1 MHRETLKPRPDWPQ
15 KAVDLGFVYHQANP
29 DRDPALGATQWDES
43 VCYRF
48 TLAQV
53 EQIEAASEALH
64 DLCLKAVD
72 HIVNRE
78 PALMHRFQIP
88 ASFHAYIQ
96 ASWNRRDPYWMGRF
110 DLGYD
115 PLSGAVKLLEYN
127 ADTPTMVIESAVFQW
142 FWMQEVRP
150 GRDQFN
156 SLHEKLLDR
165 LRTTVAPLINAVGE
179 TLYIATLP
187 GTEAACVGN
196 QSWSDEEYQHG
207 LYFRDLATQAGIPS
221 AWISI
226 HEIGYNG
233 RDGFV
238 DHTER
243 PIRFLHKLYPWEW
256 MAAEKF
262 GAHIP
267 EDRTGFI
274 EPVWKMLLSNK
285 AILAVLWQLF
295 PDHPNLLPA
304 FFEPD
309 TALGPSY
316 IVKPLLAREGANIA
330 LMRNGV
336 VVEKTPGTYGSP
348 ARVYQQAMDLPS
360 FDGNTVVVCSWIVG
374 AEPAG
379 MILREA
385 QARIVTDDSRV
396 IPHYFVED

>member
-1 MHRETLKPRPDWPQ
+1 MHRETLQPRPDWAQ
-15 KAVDLGFVYHQANP
+15 KAIDLGFVYHQANP
-29 DRDPALGATQWDES
+29 DRDPSLGATQWDES

-48 TLAQV
+48 TLAEV
-53 EQIEAASEALH
+53 ERIEAASEALH

-78 PALMHRFQIP
+78 PALMRHFRIPEAFQP
-88 ASFHAYIQ
+88 YIRT
-96 ASWNRRDPYWMGRF
+96 SWNRQDPYWMGRF

-115 PLSGAVKLLEYN
+115 PASGAVKLLEYN

-150 GRDQFN
+150 GTDQFN
-156 SLHEKLLDR
+156 SLHEKLLER
-165 LRTTVAPLINAVGE
+165 LRTTVAPLVNARGE
-179 TLYIATLP
+179 TLYVATLP
-187 GTEAACVGN
+187 GTEAECVGN

-207 LYFRDLATQAGIPS
+207 VYFRDLATQAGIAT

-226 HEIGYNG
+226 HEIGYNA
-233 RDGFV
+233 RHGFV
-238 DHTER
+238 DRAER
-243 PIRFLHKLYPWEW
+243 PIRLLHKLYPWEW
-256 MAAEKF
+256 LAAESF
-262 GAHIP
+262 GAYIP
-267 EDRTGFI
+267 QDRTGFM

-304 FFEPD
+304 FFEPNP
-309 TALGPSY
+309 ALGPSY
-316 IVKPLLAREGANIA
+316 IVKPILAREGANIA
-330 LMRNGV
+330 LMRDGV

-348 ARVYQQAMDLPS
+348 ARVYQQAMDMPT
-360 FDGNTVVVCSWIVG
+360 FDGNTVVVCSWMVG
-374 AEPAG
+374 EEPAG

-385 QARIVTDDSRV
+385 QARIVTDNSRV